1 MCVFKNVFI
10 RSKNIFE
17 ILYFCFNYLG
27 FGSLYFGT
35 LYFGTLYF
43 GTLYFGSLY
52 ILQWVGSSLKIT

>member
-35 LYFGTLYF
+35 LYFG
-43 GTLYFGSLY
+43 SLY